1 MPNLNLLDRF
11 LVMMERQEV
20 PVSICF
26 NKIDLVDAA
35 EQEKLRAIYEPAG
48 YPVHF
53 ISTYEKSGLEEFS
66 SVDHWENNGLSRTFG
81 RWKIVDHELYPAG
94 GTDGDGRYQ

>member
-1 MPNLNLLDRF
+1 
-11 LVMMERQEV
+11 MMERQEV

-53 ISTYEKSGLEEFS
+53 ISTYENQGWRSFIG
-66 SVDHWENNGLSRTFG
+66 
-81 RWKIVDHELYPAG
+81 
-94 GTDGDGRYQ
+94 